1 MIALLRYQA
10 ALLARSH
17 RWLPPLL
24 LYVVFMGIGVQAGQ
38 PILDSFGFAAAGV
51 LPIAAWLVRVCVTN
65 EPAAA
70 RSCAAAAQSPGR
82 VHLAGVL
89 TALGAAVVLG
99 VAGTLLVAL
108 VGDPRS
114 ADGRVEVPVGPATVA
129 GLLAALACALLGTA
143 VGALCNRP
151 LLRRPGWAV
160 LSTVLVALLA
170 SVAGASPANAAVSG
184 LVNGSRSGT
193 VTMPLLPL
201 AVTVAIAAGATAI
214 ACALSSRRP

>member
-10 ALLARSH
+10 ALLVRSQ

-24 LYVVFMGIGVQAGQ
+24 LYVAFMGIGVQAGQ

-51 LPIAAWLVRVCVTN
+51 LPVAAWMVRVCVTN

-70 RSCAAAAQSPGR
+70 RACAAAAQGPGR

-99 VAGTLLVAL
+99 GAGTLFVAL

-114 ADGRVEVPVGPATVA
+114 ADGRVGVPVAPAAVA

-160 LSTVLVALLA
+160 LSTALAALLV
-170 SVAGASPANAAVSG
+170 SVVGASPANAAVSG

-193 VTMPLLPL
+193 VTMPLVPL
-201 AVTVAIAAGATAI
+201 AATAVLAAGATAV
-214 ACALSSRRP
+214 ACVVSSRRQ

>member
-1 MIALLRYQA
+1 MTALLRYQV

-17 RWLPPLL
+17 RWLPPLI
-24 LYVVFMGIGVQAGQ
+24 LYAAFMGIGVQPGQ
-38 PILDSFGFAAAGV
+38 PVLDSFGYAAAGV
-51 LPIAAWLVRVCVTN
+51 LPVAAWLVRVCVTN

-70 RSCAAAAQSPGR
+70 RACAAAARGPGR

-89 TALGAAVVLG
+89 TGLGVAVVLG
-99 VAGTLLVAL
+99 VAGTSYVAL

-114 ADGRVEVPVGPATVA
+114 ADGRVDVPLAAATVA

-151 LLRRPGWAV
+151 LLRRPGWAI
-160 LSTVLVALLA
+160 LSTALAALLV
-170 SVAGASPANAAVSG
+170 SVIGASPANAAVSG

-193 VTMPLLPL
+193 VSMPLLPL
-201 AVTVAIAAGATAI
+201 AVTAVLAAGATAI
-214 ACALSSRRP
+214 ACAVSSRR